1 MAPVPPSSNERQIDA
16 IEFDPSRSIQSTDSR
31 DTQRSLLDDDVSF
44 MSEVARGILQKDRRR
59 MRGEVTRIASFACAV
74 LSW

>member
-1 MAPVPPSSNERQIDA
+1 MAPVPPSSIEPQIDA
-16 IEFDPSRSIQSTDSR
+16 LEFDPNRSVQSTASR
-31 DTQRSLLDDDVSF
+31 DTQRGLLDDDVSF

-59 MRGEVTRIASFACAV
+59 MRGEVIRIASFACAV